1 MVIGILGSG
10 SWGSA
15 LSIHFGNNGFNVIQW
30 CREKEVADS
39 INRERE
45 NRKYLSGVPYPES
58 VRAVS
63 DIEEFFA
70 KVKDIV
76 FSVIPAQFTGDFWKA
91 NREYLVKRKVICA
104 SKGIEISS
112 LKLLSQVYA
121 EVVGGDYFV
130 LSGPTFAREVAFGKP
145 TAAVLAG
152 KNIDKTFEVVNL
164 LNTKLFRLYASDD
177 LIGVETGGAMK
188 NVIAIAAG
196 ISDGMELGNNARAA
210 LITRGLHE
218 IKNLGVRLGGKE
230 KTFYG
235 LSGMGDLILTCT
247 GNLSRN
253 RQFGLTI
260 GRGEGEVDKK
270 YVVEGV
276 HTVKAAV
283 ELSKRLNVEMPIT
296 RAVYAVLYEGKKPSE
311 IMLDLLSRP
320 VKEE

>member
-15 LSIHFGNNGFNVIQW
+15 LSIHFGRSGFNVVQW
-30 CREKEVADS
+30 CREEDVANS

-45 NRKYLSGVPYPES
+45 NKKYLNGVSYPDS
-58 VRAVS
+58 VEAVS
-63 DIEEFFA
+63 DIEVFFK
-70 KVKDIV
+70 KVKDVV
-76 FSVIPAQFTGDFWKA
+76 FSVIPAQFTGDFWRRH
-91 NREYLVKRKVICA
+91 REFLSKRKVICA

-121 EVVGGDYFV
+121 EAVGGDYFV
-130 LSGPTFAREVAFGKP
+130 LSGPTFAREVALGRP

-152 KNIDKTFEVVNL
+152 KDIDKTFEMVNL

-177 LIGVETGGAMK
+177 VIGVETGGAMK

-196 ISDGMELGNNARAA
+196 ISDGMELGSNARAA

-218 IKNLGVRLGGKE
+218 IKKLGLKLGGKE

-283 ELSKRLNVEMPIT
+283 ELSEKLNVEMPIT
-296 RAVYAVLYEGKKPSE
+296 RAVYDVVYERKNPSE
-311 IMLDLLSRP
+311 IMLNLLSRP

>member
-1 MVIGILGSG
+1 MVIGVLGSG

-15 LSIHFGNNGFNVIQW
+15 LSVHFGRNGFTVVQW
-30 CREKEVADS
+30 CREPEVADS
-39 INRERE
+39 INRNRE
-45 NRKYLSGVPYPES
+45 NRKYLNGVPYPDS
-58 VRAVS
+58 VEAVS
-63 DIEEFFA
+63 SIDVFFE
-70 KVKDIV
+70 KVKDVV
-76 FSVIPAQFTGDFWKA
+76 FSVIPAQFTGDFW
-91 NREYLVKRKVICA
+91 RRHRDFLSVRKVICA

-112 LKLLSQVYA
+112 LKLLSRVYA

-130 LSGPTFAREVAFGKP
+130 LSGPTFAREVALGRP

-152 KNIDKTFEVVNL
+152 EKIEKTFEMVNL
-164 LNTKLFRLYASDD
+164 LNTRLFRLYASSDVV
-177 LIGVETGGAMK
+177 GVETGGAMK

-218 IKNLGVRLGGKE
+218 IKNLGLKLGGRE

-260 GRGEGEVDKK
+260 GRGEGKVDEK

-283 ELSKRLNVEMPIT
+283 ELSRRFGVEMPIT
-296 RAVYAVLYEGKKPSE
+296 RAVYDVVYGGKNPSE
-311 IMLDLLSRP
+311 VMLNLLSRP